1 MAWNRKKQVWSSGDQ
16 TLGSFLDQCLTVS
29 TVLKVPAYRECS
41 GVLSEQMDTYKEV
54 ISPMRFAYGAMFSI
68 QALRLQMSLRRGE
81 QRQKTVRDKGAIY
94 NLNLGNTR
102 KSCTAWWEKTLQELS
117 LLFKL
122 DRTLGKGCLSI

>member
-16 TLGSFLDQCLTVS
+16 TLGSFLDHRLTVS

-41 GVLSEQMDTYKEV
+41 RVLSEQMDTYKEV

-102 KSCTAWWEKTLQELS
+102 KSCTAWREKTLQELS